1 MQCYYL
7 FLSFPQ
13 SNNGQSL
20 FKNPKSIFR
29 GFLSDYFLCQ
39 AMYVIY
45 FLNSHFS
52 KKVKGFI
59 VKHTCLIFNFYGV
72 HSGCIHSW
80 ANNIINQLEINTHPC
95 SNTVTPLLGGNF
107 KPLILMQ
114 RQYAVLMLY
123 CVVIFVFVHSFIY
136 AISFTR
142 ITLYLNIIFVDICF
156 TYFVIIQK

>member
-80 ANNIINQLEINTHPC
+80 ANNIINQLEINTHPW

-107 KPLILMQ
+107 KPLISMQ
-114 RQYAVLMLY
+114 RQCVVLMLY
-123 CVVIFVFVHSFIY
+123 CVVIFVFCTQFYLCYKVSQG
-136 AISFTR
+136 
-142 ITLYLNIIFVDICF
+142 LYYI
-156 TYFVIIQK
+156 